1 MNSTDKKIKK
11 ILEKNHKIHNNNNSN
26 NQIHKNIYFKNIT
39 NIKKT
44 TKCFVI
50 KIGVINFHQINILE
64 KQEKNTRKLS
74 RPPRTL
80 IS

>member
-11 ILEKNHKIHNNNNSN
+11 ILEKNHKIHNSN
-26 NQIHKNIYFKNIT
+26 KQIHKNIYFKNIT

-64 KQEKNTRKLS
+64 KKREKEKKEKTKSAL
-74 RPPRTL
+74 L
-80 IS
+80 EH